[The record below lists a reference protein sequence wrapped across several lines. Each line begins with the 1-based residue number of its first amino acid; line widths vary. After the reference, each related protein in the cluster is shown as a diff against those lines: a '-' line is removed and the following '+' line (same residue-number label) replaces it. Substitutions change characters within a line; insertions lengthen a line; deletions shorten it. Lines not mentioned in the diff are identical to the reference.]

1 MDGIL
6 LDCAVPLALRY
17 LVIIYAEMELIRK

>member
-17 LVIIYAEMELIRK
+17 LVIIYTEIELTRK